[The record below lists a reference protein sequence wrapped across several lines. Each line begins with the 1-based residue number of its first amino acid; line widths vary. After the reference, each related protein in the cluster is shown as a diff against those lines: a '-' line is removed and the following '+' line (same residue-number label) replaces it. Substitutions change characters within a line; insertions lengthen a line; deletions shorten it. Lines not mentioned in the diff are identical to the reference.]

1 MRWIYYYLTFS
12 DTKVTS
18 RDKTL
23 LPYNM
28 EGFKGIDIACM
39 KRGVSQVDLF
49 LGQKSKSTNIYDSV
63 ILFSYLCYRE
73 RGDMFYIYSCPT
85 RYP

>member
-1 MRWIYYYLTFS
+1 LTFS

-28 EGFKGIDIACM
+28 EGFKGIDNCLHD
-39 KRGVSQVDLF
+39 KTSVPRGFIPGTED
-49 LGQKSKSTNIYDSV
+49 
-63 ILFSYLCYRE
+63 
-73 RGDMFYIYSCPT
+73 
-85 RYP
+85 

>member
-73 RGDMFYIYSCPT
+73 RGDMFYI
-85 RYP
+85 